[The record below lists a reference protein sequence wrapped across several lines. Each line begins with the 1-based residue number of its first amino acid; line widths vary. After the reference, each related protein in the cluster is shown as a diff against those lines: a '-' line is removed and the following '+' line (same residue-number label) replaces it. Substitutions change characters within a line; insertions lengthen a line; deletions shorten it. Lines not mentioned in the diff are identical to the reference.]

1 MVAVVVVDVVVDVVV
16 VDVVVV
22 DVVVVDV
29 VAVAGWTARRTCTVC
44 GSRAT
49 RATPPTRSARTTA
62 TRSARTTA
70 TTTKR
75 RPAVP
80 ARRPTAAAGGS
91 TGSFFF
97 VPPSPRPFTERHWK
111 KRTERG
117 THLRPLIGSRLVSLS
132 AHKKRMMTSANGTTK
147 VMKLDRRGMDE
158 VY

>member
-1 MVAVVVVDVVVDVVV
+1 MVAVVV

-22 DVVVVDV
+22 DVVV
-29 VAVAGWTARRTCTVC
+29 VAGWTARRTCTVC

-91 TGSFFF
+91 TGSFFLF
-97 VPPSPRPFTERHWK
+97 HPRHDLSRNATGKKERN
-111 KRTERG
+111 EEPIYG
-117 THLRPLIGSRLVSLS
+117 L
-132 AHKKRMMTSANGTTK
+132 
-147 VMKLDRRGMDE
+147 
-158 VY
+158 